1 MKNLFKIIARINKV
15 VMPSYVNKDL
25 INLSKFDKI
34 LIGYRYYITKKSL
47 E

>member
-15 VMPSYVNKDL
+15 IMPSYVNKDL
-25 INLSKFDKI
+25 MNLSKFDKI